1 MWKFTKWF
9 FGITIVLSVI
19 VSVATSINETQ
30 KLDTLRETDPIAYLE
45 ALKAKDEL
53 QWMLAL
59 KDLEPERYSTELG
72 HQVAAARAIPAE
84 ETYQNLQAYRKLLKL
99 EPDSELFAQKVEYYE
114 QALKEAKDRSKLCNA
129 NRKSD
134 AYVYAKEAV
143 RLQLKSPRS
152 AKFGSYGQTDIQLYG
167 GCVFIIKGYV
177 DAQNGFGALLRSQYE
192 VRLMAE
198 QSGWKLI
205 NVDVK

>member
-143 RLQLKSPRS
+143 RL
-152 AKFGSYGQTDIQLYG
+152 
-167 GCVFIIKGYV
+167 
-177 DAQNGFGALLRSQYE
+177 N
-192 VRLMAE
+192 
-198 QSGWKLI
+198 
-205 NVDVK
+205 